1 MDCASTGVAAGSG
14 SSLAVAGETLF
25 WLSPT
30 GVVAWS
36 GGIPQQIGEDLI
48 YRFNQLFNNA
58 VAQNSLTGKLYST
71 IEAALAEA
79 QKGETVILLA
89 DHEEKDILIV
99 SGKTLDLNGHKLT
112 AENVSAPF
120 ANANI
125 IDSTDGKGI
134 VMIEKDSLA
143 IMQGNA
149 SLPVWVAEGGYRF
162 VNVKLKS
169 QASLTEEGNGYF
181 RFYIAGND
189 ANCALQQAMAD
200 GGADNHISVRVT
212 LSWVD
217 QQGKQGSKEYVYSDA
232 LLAEYAEDWLGNEFR
247 LTLTGMERVTEL
259 TLTAKMVSEVSDGV
273 AVSGNSH
280 TITPAE

>member
-1 MDCASTGVAAGSG
+1 M
-14 SSLAVAGETLF
+14 
-25 WLSPT
+25 
-30 GVVAWS
+30 
-36 GGIPQQIGEDLI
+36 
-48 YRFNQLFNNA
+48 
-58 VAQNSLTGKLYST
+58 
-71 IEAALAEA
+71 
-79 QKGETVILLA
+79 
-89 DHEEKDILIV
+89 
-99 SGKTLDLNGHKLT
+99 
-112 AENVSAPF
+112 
-120 ANANI
+120 
-125 IDSTDGKGI
+125 
-134 VMIEKDSLA
+134 
-143 IMQGNA
+143 
-149 SLPVWVAEGGYRF
+149 AEGGYRF

-247 LTLTGMERVTEL
+247 LTVTGMERVTEL